1 MRKAKTEDV
10 EKEEKKLSSKT
21 SKINKNSKNNKKNI
35 KKKRRWPIVLL
46 VIVIIIGIA
55 AGIFYY
61 RVQKLGGGLGGT
73 IAATLGHDENTRKN
87 LDTLTTLV
95 LGESLNLTDTIIL
108 FSYNPRT
115 QEASML
121 SIPRDTFIGNDPD
134 EATAFDK
141 INSVY
146 QFGVDKILKEVSE
159 LTGFD
164 VENYVVVDT
173 AGFKE
178 LVDTIGGVT
187 FNVPMDMKYDS
198 YSQGL
203 HIDLKAGE
211 QVLDGDKAEQLVR
224 FRHNNDGS
232 TYPASYGL
240 EDEGRMKTQQAFLTE
255 LAKQTLTVG
264 NIPKI
269 MDILDIANKYVKT
282 NMDFNMLKDYVPY
295 LVELNMNDIKKDT
308 LPGEPALTNGVWV
321 YLADEEDAP
330 KVINELF
337 PKSML
342 YNIEETDDNTISNS
356 TVNEESNETT
366 AENEIDTTSTNID
379 KEDIKIELLNAT
391 DNIKNISKMSN
402 LLEDLGYNVTKTGN
416 TNSASKTVII
426 NRSNVSE
433 EFLDEI
439 KQELKTAEVEEGG
452 ETTVDITIIIGQD
465 YENSTESSN

>member
-1 MRKAKTEDV
+1 MKKNKTEET
-10 EKEEKKLSSKT
+10 EKEEKKSSNRNNKG
-21 SKINKNSKNNKKNI
+21 NKNSKKNI

-46 VIVIIIGIA
+46 IILLIIGIA

-95 LGESLNLTDTIIL
+95 LGKSQNLTDTIML
-108 FSYNPRT
+108 FAYNPRT

-121 SIPRDTFIGNDPD
+121 SIPRDTFIGDDPD
-134 EATAFDK
+134 EATAWDK

-146 QFGVDKILKEVSE
+146 QLSVDKLLKDVSE
-159 LTGFD
+159 LTGLD
-164 VENYVVVDT
+164 VQNYVTVDT

-269 MDILDIANKYVKT
+269 MDILDIANKYVET
-282 NMDFNMLKDYVPY
+282 NMDFNVLKDYVPY
-295 LVELNMNDIKKDT
+295 LVELNMSEIKKDT

-321 YLADEEDAP
+321 YLADEEEVP
-330 KVINELF
+330 TVIDELF

-342 YNIEETDDNTISNS
+342 YNIEEPEDSNTVSNS
-356 TVNEESNETT
+356 TINEENTQSTVNNETG
-366 AENEIDTTSTNID
+366 NTTSSSTN

-391 DNIKNISKMSN
+391 DNIRNISKMSN
-402 LLEDLGYNVTKTGN
+402 LLEDLGYSVTKTGN
-416 TNSASKTVII
+416 TNAASKTVII
-426 NRSNVSE
+426 NRGNVSSDII
-433 EFLDEI
+433 DEI
-439 KQELKTAEVEEGG
+439 KQELNTAEVEEGG

-465 YENSTESSN
+465 YEDAEENAN

>member
-21 SKINKNSKNNKKNI
+21 SKNSKNNKKNI

-95 LGESLNLTDTIIL
+95 LGESLNLTDTIML

-121 SIPRDTFIGNDPD
+121 SIPRDTFIGDDPD
-134 EATAFDK
+134 EATAWDK

-146 QFGVDKILKEVSE
+146 QLGVDGLLEDVSN
-159 LTGFD
+159 LTGIE
-164 VENYVVVDT
+164 VKNYVVVDT

-211 QVLDGDKAEQLVR
+211 QVLNGDKAEQLVR

-342 YNIEETDDNTISNS
+342 YNIEETDDNIISNS

-402 LLEDLGYNVTKTGN
+402 LLEDLGYNVTKTRN

-465 YENSTESSN
+465 YENSAESSN

>member
-21 SKINKNSKNNKKNI
+21 SKNSKNNKKNI
-35 KKKRRWPIVLL
+35 KKKRRWPIVLF

-95 LGESLNLTDTIIL
+95 LGESLNLTDTIML

-121 SIPRDTFIGNDPD
+121 SIPRDTFIGDDPD
-134 EATAFDK
+134 EATAWDK

-146 QFGVDKILKEVSE
+146 QLGVDGLLEDVSN
-159 LTGFD
+159 LTGIE
-164 VENYVVVDT
+164 VKNYVVVDT

-211 QVLDGDKAEQLVR
+211 QVLNGDKAEQLVR

-282 NMDFNMLKDYVPY
+282 NMDFNILKDYVPY

-342 YNIEETDDNTISNS
+342 YNIEETEGNTISNS

-439 KQELKTAEVEEGG
+439 KQELKTSEVEEGG

-465 YENSTESSN
+465 YENSAESSN

>member
-1 MRKAKTEDV
+1 M
-10 EKEEKKLSSKT
+10 
-21 SKINKNSKNNKKNI
+21 
-35 KKKRRWPIVLL
+35 
-46 VIVIIIGIA
+46 
-55 AGIFYY
+55 
-61 RVQKLGGGLGGT
+61 QKLGGGLGGT

-95 LGESLNLTDTIIL
+95 LGESLNLTDTIML

-115 QEASML
+115 QAASML
-121 SIPRDTFIGNDPD
+121 SIPRDTFIGDDPD
-134 EATAFDK
+134 EATAWDK

-146 QFGVDKILKEVSE
+146 QLGVDKLLEDVTN
-159 LTGFD
+159 LTGIE
-164 VENYVVVDT
+164 VKNYVVVDT
-173 AGFKE
+173 AGFRE

-232 TYPASYGL
+232 TYPVSYGL

-264 NIPKI
+264 NIPNI
-269 MDILDIANKYVKT
+269 MSIIDIANKYVKT

-295 LVELNMNDIKKDT
+295 LVELNMSDIKKDT

-321 YLADEEDAP
+321 YLADEKEAP

-342 YNIEETDDNTISNS
+342 YNIEETEDTNTISNS
-356 TVNEESNETT
+356 TVGEESNQLEG
-366 AENEIDTTSTNID
+366 NTSISSNID
-379 KEDIKIELLNAT
+379 KENIKIELLNAT

-402 LLEDLGYNVTKTGN
+402 LLENLGYNITKTGN
-416 TNSASKTVII
+416 TNAAKKTVII
-426 NRSNVSE
+426 NRGNVSDSII
-433 EFLDEI
+433 DEI
-439 KQELKTAEVEEGG
+439 KQTLNTAEVEQGG
-452 ETTVDITIIIGQD
+452 ETNVDITIIIGQD
-465 YENSTESSN
+465 YEDLIQSNSQY

>member
-1 MRKAKTEDV
+1 MKKNKTEET
-10 EKEEKKLSSKT
+10 EKEEKKSS
-21 SKINKNSKNNKKNI
+21 NKNNKGSKNNKKNI

-46 VIVIIIGIA
+46 IILLIIGIA

-95 LGESLNLTDTIIL
+95 LGKSQNLTDTIML
-108 FSYNPRT
+108 FAYNPRT

-121 SIPRDTFIGNDPD
+121 SIPRDTFIGDDPD
-134 EATAFDK
+134 EATAWDK

-146 QFGVDKILKEVSE
+146 QLSVDKLLKDVSE
-159 LTGFD
+159 LTGLD
-164 VENYVVVDT
+164 VQNYVMVDT

-264 NIPKI
+264 NIPNI
-269 MDILDIANKYVKT
+269 MNIIDIANRYVET

-295 LVELNMNDIKKDT
+295 LVELNMSEIKKDT

-321 YLADEEDAP
+321 YLADEEEAP
-330 KVINELF
+330 AVIDELF

-342 YNIEETDDNTISNS
+342 YNIEEPEDSNTISNS
-356 TVNEESNETT
+356 TVNEENIQSTVD
-366 AENEIDTTSTNID
+366 NEIGNTTSSSTN

-391 DNIKNISKMSN
+391 DNIRNISKMSN
-402 LLEDLGYNVTKTGN
+402 LLENLGYSVTKTGN
-416 TNSASKTVII
+416 TNAANKTVII
-426 NRSNVSE
+426 NRSNVSSDII
-433 EFLDEI
+433 DEI
-439 KQELKTAEVEEGG
+439 KQELNTAEVEEGG
-452 ETTVDITIIIGQD
+452 ETTVDMTIIIGQD
-465 YENSTESSN
+465 YEDAEETAN

>member
-1 MRKAKTEDV
+1 MKKVKTEETDID
-10 EKEEKKLSSKT
+10 EKKSL
-21 SKINKNSKNNKKNI
+21 NKNHKGGKNNKKSV
-35 KKKRRWPIVLL
+35 KKKRKWPIVLL
-46 VIVIIIGIA
+46 IILLIIGIA

-73 IAATLGHDENTRKN
+73 IAATLGHDEDTRKK

-95 LGESLNLTDTIIL
+95 LGKSLNLTDTIIL

-121 SIPRDTFIGNDPD
+121 SIPRDTFIGDDPD
-134 EATAFDK
+134 EATAWDK

-146 QFGVDKILKEVSE
+146 QLGVDKLLKEVSE

-173 AGFKE
+173 AGFRE
-178 LVDTIGGVT
+178 LVDTVGGVK

-211 QVLDGDKAEQLVR
+211 QILDGDKAEQLVR
-224 FRHNNDGS
+224 FRHNNDGT

-269 MDILDIANKYVKT
+269 MSIIDIANKYVET

-295 LVELNMNDIKKDT
+295 LVELDMNNIKKDT
-308 LPGEPALTNGVWV
+308 LPGQSALTNGVWV
-321 YLADEEDAP
+321 YMADEEEAP
-330 KVINELF
+330 AVIDELF

-342 YNIEETDDNTISNS
+342 YNIEESVDSNTETNS
-356 TVNEESNETT
+356 SINEENTQTSE
-366 AENEIDTTSTNID
+366 ENEGSTSTNKD

-402 LLEDLGYNVTKTGN
+402 ELEALGYNVTKTGN
-416 TNSASKTVII
+416 TNSANKTVII
-426 NRSNVSE
+426 NRGNVSTSII
-433 EFLDEI
+433 DEI
-439 KQELKTAEVEEGG
+439 KQALNTSEVQEGG
-452 ETTVDITIIIGQD
+452 ETNVDITIIIGQE
-465 YENSTESSN
+465 YEDASDE

>member
-21 SKINKNSKNNKKNI
+21 SKNSKNNKKNI

-95 LGESLNLTDTIIL
+95 LGKSLNLTDTIIL

-115 QEASML
+115 QEASIL

-173 AGFKE
+173 AGFRE

-224 FRHNNDGS
+224 FRHNNDGT

-269 MDILDIANKYVKT
+269 MSIIDIANKYVET

-321 YLADEEDAP
+321 YLADEEEAP

-342 YNIEETDDNTISNS
+342 YNIEETEDNTISNS

-402 LLEDLGYNVTKTGN
+402 LLEDLGYNVAKTGN

-465 YENSTESSN
+465 YENSAESSN

>member
-21 SKINKNSKNNKKNI
+21 SKNSKNNKKNI

-95 LGESLNLTDTIIL
+95 LGKSLNLTDTIIL

-173 AGFKE
+173 AGFRE

-224 FRHNNDGS
+224 FRHNNDGT

-433 EFLDEI
+433 EFLNEI

-465 YENSTESSN
+465 YENSAESSN

>member
-21 SKINKNSKNNKKNI
+21 SKNSKNNKKNI

-95 LGESLNLTDTIIL
+95 LGKSLNLTDTIIL

-173 AGFKE
+173 AGFRE

-224 FRHNNDGS
+224 FRHNNDGT

-269 MDILDIANKYVKT
+269 MSIIDIANKYVET

-321 YLADEEDAP
+321 YLADEEEAP

-465 YENSTESSN
+465 YENSAESSN

>member
-21 SKINKNSKNNKKNI
+21 SKNSKNNKKNI

-95 LGESLNLTDTIIL
+95 LGKSLNLTDTIIL

-173 AGFKE
+173 AGFRE

-439 KQELKTAEVEEGG
+439 KQELKTSEVEEGG

-465 YENSTESSN
+465 YENSAESSN

>member
-21 SKINKNSKNNKKNI
+21 SKNSKNNKKNI

-95 LGESLNLTDTIIL
+95 LGESLNLTDTIML

-121 SIPRDTFIGNDPD
+121 SIPRDTFIGDDPD
-134 EATAFDK
+134 EATAWDK

-146 QFGVDKILKEVSE
+146 QLGVDGLLEDVSN
-159 LTGFD
+159 LTGIE
-164 VENYVVVDT
+164 VKNYVVVDT

-342 YNIEETDDNTISNS
+342 YNIEETDDNTILNT
-356 TVNEESNETT
+356 TVNEENSQTSIENET
-366 AENEIDTTSTNID
+366 NNTSTTNNMD

-433 EFLDEI
+433 EFLNEI

>member
-1 MRKAKTEDV
+1 MKKTKTEEI
-10 EKEEKKLSSKT
+10 EKDE
-21 SKINKNSKNNKKNI
+21 KNSKNRNYRNGKNNKKNA

-46 VIVIIIGIA
+46 VIILIIGIA

-95 LGESLNLTDTIIL
+95 LGESLNLTDTIML

-115 QEASML
+115 QETSML
-121 SIPRDTFIGNDPD
+121 SIPRDTFIGDDPD
-134 EATAFDK
+134 EATAWDK

-146 QFGVDKILKEVSE
+146 QLGVDKLLEDVSN
-159 LTGFD
+159 LTGID
-164 VENYVVVDT
+164 VKNYVTVDT

-224 FRHNNDGS
+224 FRHNNDGT

-269 MDILDIANKYVKT
+269 MSIIDIANKYVET

-295 LVELNMNDIKKDT
+295 LVELNMSDIKKDT

-342 YNIEETDDNTISNS
+342 YNIEETEDTNTISNS
-356 TVNEESNETT
+356 TVNEESNQLEDNTT
-366 AENEIDTTSTNID
+366 ISGSIE

-416 TNSASKTVII
+416 TNAAKKTVII
-426 NRSNVSE
+426 NRGNVSDN
-433 EFLDEI
+433 FIDEI
-439 KQELKTAEVEEGG
+439 KQTLNTAEVEQGG

-465 YENSTESSN
+465 YEDLIQD

>member
-21 SKINKNSKNNKKNI
+21 SKNSKNNKKNI

-95 LGESLNLTDTIIL
+95 LGESLNLTDTIML

-121 SIPRDTFIGNDPD
+121 SIPRDTFIGDDPD
-134 EATAFDK
+134 EATAWDK

-146 QFGVDKILKEVSE
+146 QLGVDGLLEDVSN
-159 LTGFD
+159 LTGIE
-164 VENYVVVDT
+164 VKNYVVVDT

-342 YNIEETDDNTISNS
+342 YNIEETEDNTISNS

-366 AENEIDTTSTNID
+366 AENEIDTTSTNIE

-402 LLEDLGYNVTKTGN
+402 LLEDSGYNVTKTGN

-439 KQELKTAEVEEGG
+439 KQELKTSEVEEGG

>member
-21 SKINKNSKNNKKNI
+21 SKNSKNNKKNI

-95 LGESLNLTDTIIL
+95 LGESLNLTDTIML

-121 SIPRDTFIGNDPD
+121 SIPRDTFIGDDPD
-134 EATAFDK
+134 EATAWDK

-146 QFGVDKILKEVSE
+146 QLGVDGLLEDVSN
-159 LTGFD
+159 LTGIG
-164 VENYVVVDT
+164 VKNYVVVDT

-342 YNIEETDDNTISNS
+342 YNIEETEGNTISNS

-433 EFLDEI
+433 EFLNEI

>member
-21 SKINKNSKNNKKNI
+21 SKNSKNNKKNI

-95 LGESLNLTDTIIL
+95 LGKSLNLTDTIIL

-173 AGFKE
+173 AGFRE

-224 FRHNNDGS
+224 FRHNNDGT

-255 LAKQTLTVG
+255 LAKQTLQFKNVT
-264 NIPKI
+264 KI
-269 MDILDIANKYVKT
+269 TEIIDIANKYVKT
-282 NMDFNMLKDYVPY
+282 NMDFNMLKDYAPY
-295 LVELNMNDIKKDT
+295 AIELDVNNIKKET
-308 LPGEPALTNGVWV
+308 LPGEPLLTNGVWV
-321 YLADEEDAP
+321 YAADEEAIP
-330 KVINELF
+330 EIMQELF
-337 PKSML
+337 PTEFPES
-342 YNIEETDDNTISNS
+342 NTDETNTIGNDI
-356 TVNEESNETT
+356 T
-366 AENEIDTTSTNID
+366 NEITDTSS
-379 KEDIKIELLNAT
+379 DISDAGDIEIELLNGT
-391 DNIKNISKMSN
+391 NNIRNLSKVSN
-402 LLEDLGYNVTKTGN
+402 ALEDLGYNVTKTGN
-416 TNSASKTVII
+416 TNISETTVII
-426 NRSNVSE
+426 NRNNISSS
-433 EFLDEI
+433 FIDEI
-439 KQELKTAEVEEGG
+439 KQVIEKAQIQSGG
-452 ETTVDITIIIGQD
+452 ETNVDITIIIGQD
-465 YENSTESSN
+465 YEELTSSDE

>member
-1 MRKAKTEDV
+1 MKKDKTEEI
-10 EKEEKKLSSKT
+10 EKEEKKSS
-21 SKINKNSKNNKKNI
+21 NKNYKGSKNNKKNA
-35 KKKRRWPIVLL
+35 KKKRRWLIVLL
-46 VIVIIIGIA
+46 IILLIIGIA

-73 IAATLGHDENTRKN
+73 IAATLGHDEDTRKN

-95 LGESLNLTDTIIL
+95 LGKSLNLTDTIIL

-173 AGFKE
+173 AGFRE

-224 FRHNNDGS
+224 FRHNNDGT

-269 MDILDIANKYVKT
+269 MSIIDIANKYVET

-308 LPGEPALTNGVWV
+308 LPGESALTNGVWV
-321 YLADEEDAP
+321 YLADEEEAP
-330 KVINELF
+330 AVIDELF

-342 YNIEETDDNTISNS
+342 YNIEEPEDSNTISNS
-356 TVNEESNETT
+356 TVNEENTQTTVENETG
-366 AENEIDTTSTNID
+366 NTTSSSTN

-391 DNIKNISKMSN
+391 DNIRNISKMSN
-402 LLEDLGYNVTKTGN
+402 LLEELGYSITKTGN
-416 TNSASKTVII
+416 TNAANKTVII
-426 NRSNVSE
+426 NRGNVSSE
-433 EFLDEI
+433 IIDDI
-439 KQELKTAEVEEGG
+439 KQTLNTAEVEEGG
-452 ETTVDITIIIGQD
+452 ETNVDITIIIGQD
-465 YENSTESSN
+465 YENAVESEN

>member
-1 MRKAKTEDV
+1 MKKKKKKKT
-10 EKEEKKLSSKT
+10 EKEEKKSS
-21 SKINKNSKNNKKNI
+21 NKNNKGSKNNKKNI

-46 VIVIIIGIA
+46 IILLIIGIA

-73 IAATLGHDENTRKN
+73 IAATLGHDENTREN

-95 LGESLNLTDTIIL
+95 LGKSQNLTDTIML
-108 FSYNPRT
+108 FAYNPRT

-121 SIPRDTFIGNDPD
+121 SIPRDTFIGDDPD
-134 EATAFDK
+134 EATAWDK

-146 QFGVDKILKEVSE
+146 QLSVDKLLKDVSE
-159 LTGFD
+159 LTGLD
-164 VENYVVVDT
+164 VQNYLMVDT

-264 NIPKI
+264 NIPNI
-269 MDILDIANKYVKT
+269 MNIIDIANRYVET

-295 LVELNMNDIKKDT
+295 LVELNMSEIKKDT

-321 YLADEEDAP
+321 YLADEEEAP
-330 KVINELF
+330 AVIDELF

-342 YNIEETDDNTISNS
+342 YNIEEPEDSNTISNS
-356 TVNEESNETT
+356 TVNEENTQSTIDNETG
-366 AENEIDTTSTNID
+366 NTTSSSTD

-391 DNIKNISKMSN
+391 DNIKNISKMSD
-402 LLEDLGYNVTKTGN
+402 LLEELGYSVTKTGN
-416 TNSASKTVII
+416 TNAANKTVII
-426 NRSNVSE
+426 NRSNVSSDII
-433 EFLDEI
+433 DEI
-439 KQELKTAEVEEGG
+439 KQELNTAEVEEGG

-465 YENSTESSN
+465 YEDAETN

>member
-21 SKINKNSKNNKKNI
+21 SKNSKNNKKNI

-95 LGESLNLTDTIIL
+95 LGKSLNLTDTIIL

-115 QEASML
+115 QEASIL

-173 AGFKE
+173 AGFRE

-224 FRHNNDGS
+224 FRHNNDGT

-269 MDILDIANKYVKT
+269 MSIIDIANKYVET

-321 YLADEEDAP
+321 YLADEEEAP

-342 YNIEETDDNTISNS
+342 YNIEETEDNTISNS

-366 AENEIDTTSTNID
+366 LGNETNTSTSTNID

-402 LLEDLGYNVTKTGN
+402 LLEDLGYNVAKTGN

-465 YENSTESSN
+465 YENSAESSN

>member
-21 SKINKNSKNNKKNI
+21 SKNSKNNKKNI

-95 LGESLNLTDTIIL
+95 LGESLNLTDTIML

-121 SIPRDTFIGNDPD
+121 SIPRDTFIGDDPD
-134 EATAFDK
+134 EATAWDK

-146 QFGVDKILKEVSE
+146 QLGVDGLLEDVSN
-159 LTGFD
+159 LTGIG
-164 VENYVVVDT
+164 VKNYVVVDT

-342 YNIEETDDNTISNS
+342 YNIEETEGNTISNS

>member
-1 MRKAKTEDV
+1 MKKNKTEET
-10 EKEEKKLSSKT
+10 EKEEKKSS
-21 SKINKNSKNNKKNI
+21 NKNNKGSKNSKKNI

-46 VIVIIIGIA
+46 IILLIIGIA

-95 LGESLNLTDTIIL
+95 LGKSQNLTDTIML
-108 FSYNPRT
+108 FAYNPRT

-121 SIPRDTFIGNDPD
+121 SIPRDTFIGDDPD
-134 EATAFDK
+134 EATAWDK

-146 QFGVDKILKEVSE
+146 QLSVDKLLKDVSE
-159 LTGFD
+159 LTGLD
-164 VENYVVVDT
+164 VQNYVMVDT

-264 NIPKI
+264 NIPNI
-269 MDILDIANKYVKT
+269 MNIIDIANRYVET

-295 LVELNMNDIKKDT
+295 LVELNMSEIKKDT

-321 YLADEEDAP
+321 YLADEEEAP
-330 KVINELF
+330 AVIDELF

-342 YNIEETDDNTISNS
+342 YNIEEPEDSNTISNS
-356 TVNEESNETT
+356 TVNEENIQSTVD
-366 AENEIDTTSTNID
+366 NEIGNTTSSSTN

-391 DNIKNISKMSN
+391 DNIRNISKMSN
-402 LLEDLGYNVTKTGN
+402 LLENLGYSVTKTGN
-416 TNSASKTVII
+416 TNAANKTVII
-426 NRSNVSE
+426 NRSNVSSDII
-433 EFLDEI
+433 DEI
-439 KQELKTAEVEEGG
+439 KQELNTAEVEEGG
-452 ETTVDITIIIGQD
+452 ETTVDMTIIIGQD
-465 YENSTESSN
+465 YEDAEETAN

>member
-1 MRKAKTEDV
+1 MKKNKTEET
-10 EKEEKKLSSKT
+10 EKEEKKPS
-21 SKINKNSKNNKKNI
+21 NKNNKGSKNSKKNI

-46 VIVIIIGIA
+46 IILLIIGIA

-95 LGESLNLTDTIIL
+95 LGKSQNLTDTIML
-108 FSYNPRT
+108 FAYNPRT

-121 SIPRDTFIGNDPD
+121 SIPRDTFIGDDPD
-134 EATAFDK
+134 EATAWDK

-146 QFGVDKILKEVSE
+146 QLSVDKLLKDVSE
-159 LTGFD
+159 LTGLD
-164 VENYVVVDT
+164 VQNYVMVDT

-264 NIPKI
+264 NIPNI
-269 MDILDIANKYVKT
+269 MNIIDIANRYVET

-295 LVELNMNDIKKDT
+295 LVELNMSEIKKDT

-321 YLADEEDAP
+321 YLADEEEAP
-330 KVINELF
+330 AVIDELF

-342 YNIEETDDNTISNS
+342 YNIEEPEDSNTISNS
-356 TVNEESNETT
+356 TVNEENTQSTIDNETG
-366 AENEIDTTSTNID
+366 NTTSSSTD

-391 DNIKNISKMSN
+391 DNIKNISKMSD
-402 LLEDLGYNVTKTGN
+402 LLEELGYSVTKTGN
-416 TNSASKTVII
+416 TNAANKTVII
-426 NRSNVSE
+426 NRSNVSSDII
-433 EFLDEI
+433 DEI
-439 KQELKTAEVEEGG
+439 KQELNTAEVEEGG

-465 YENSTESSN
+465 YEDAETN

>member
-21 SKINKNSKNNKKNI
+21 SKNSKNNKKNI

-95 LGESLNLTDTIIL
+95 LGKSLNLTDTIIL

-173 AGFKE
+173 AGFRE

-224 FRHNNDGS
+224 FRHNNDGT

-439 KQELKTAEVEEGG
+439 KQELKTAEIEEGG

-465 YENSTESSN
+465 YENSAESSN

>member
-1 MRKAKTEDV
+1 MKKNKTEET
-10 EKEEKKLSSKT
+10 EKEEKKPS
-21 SKINKNSKNNKKNI
+21 NKNNKGSKNSKKNI

-46 VIVIIIGIA
+46 IILLIIGIA

-95 LGESLNLTDTIIL
+95 LGKSQNLTDTIML
-108 FSYNPRT
+108 FAYNPRT

-121 SIPRDTFIGNDPD
+121 SIPRDTFIGDDPD
-134 EATAFDK
+134 EATAWDK

-146 QFGVDKILKEVSE
+146 QLSVDKLLKDVSE
-159 LTGFD
+159 LTGLD
-164 VENYVVVDT
+164 VQNYVMVDT

-264 NIPKI
+264 NIPNI
-269 MDILDIANKYVKT
+269 MNIIDIANRYVET

-295 LVELNMNDIKKDT
+295 LVELNMSEIKKDT

-321 YLADEEDAP
+321 YLADEEEAP
-330 KVINELF
+330 AVIDELF

-342 YNIEETDDNTISNS
+342 YNIEEPEDSNTISNS
-356 TVNEESNETT
+356 TVNEENTQSTIDNETG
-366 AENEIDTTSTNID
+366 NTTSSSTD

-391 DNIKNISKMSN
+391 DNIKNISKMSD
-402 LLEDLGYNVTKTGN
+402 LLGELGYSVTKTGN
-416 TNSASKTVII
+416 TNAANKTVII
-426 NRSNVSE
+426 NRSNVSSDII
-433 EFLDEI
+433 DEI
-439 KQELKTAEVEEGG
+439 KQELNTAEVEEGG

-465 YENSTESSN
+465 YEDAETN

>member
-21 SKINKNSKNNKKNI
+21 SKNSKNNKKNI

-95 LGESLNLTDTIIL
+95 LGESLNLTDTIML

-121 SIPRDTFIGNDPD
+121 SIPRDTFIGDDPD
-134 EATAFDK
+134 EATAWDK

-146 QFGVDKILKEVSE
+146 QLGVDGLLEDVSN
-159 LTGFD
+159 LTGIE
-164 VENYVVVDT
+164 VKNYVVVDT

-342 YNIEETDDNTISNS
+342 YNIEETEGNTISNS
-356 TVNEESNETT
+356 IANEESNETT

-433 EFLDEI
+433 EFLNEI

-465 YENSTESSN
+465 YENSAESSN

>member
-21 SKINKNSKNNKKNI
+21 SKNSKNNKKNI

-95 LGESLNLTDTIIL
+95 LGKSLNLTDTIIL

-173 AGFKE
+173 AGFRE

-308 LPGEPALTNGVWV
+308 LPGEPVLTNGVWV

-433 EFLDEI
+433 EFLNEI

>member
-21 SKINKNSKNNKKNI
+21 SKNSKNNKKNI

-95 LGESLNLTDTIIL
+95 LGKSLNLTDTIIL

-173 AGFKE
+173 AGFRE

-224 FRHNNDGS
+224 FRHNNDGT

-366 AENEIDTTSTNID
+366 LGNETNTSTSTNID

-465 YENSTESSN
+465 YENSAESSN

>member
-1 MRKAKTEDV
+1 
-10 EKEEKKLSSKT
+10 
-21 SKINKNSKNNKKNI
+21 
-35 KKKRRWPIVLL
+35 
-46 VIVIIIGIA
+46 
-55 AGIFYY
+55 
-61 RVQKLGGGLGGT
+61 
-73 IAATLGHDENTRKN
+73 
-87 LDTLTTLV
+87 
-95 LGESLNLTDTIIL
+95 
-108 FSYNPRT
+108 
-115 QEASML
+115 
-121 SIPRDTFIGNDPD
+121 
-134 EATAFDK
+134 
-141 INSVY
+141 
-146 QFGVDKILKEVSE
+146 
-159 LTGFD
+159 
-164 VENYVVVDT
+164 
-173 AGFKE
+173 
-178 LVDTIGGVT
+178 
-187 FNVPMDMKYDS
+187 
-198 YSQGL
+198 
-203 HIDLKAGE
+203 
-211 QVLDGDKAEQLVR
+211 
-224 FRHNNDGS
+224 
-232 TYPASYGL
+232 
-240 EDEGRMKTQQAFLTE
+240 MKTQQAFLTE

-269 MDILDIANKYVKT
+269 MSIIDIANKYVET

-342 YNIEETDDNTISNS
+342 YNIEETEDNTISNS

-366 AENEIDTTSTNID
+366 LGNETNTSTSTNID

-465 YENSTESSN
+465 YENSAESSN

>member
-21 SKINKNSKNNKKNI
+21 SKNSKNNKKNI

-95 LGESLNLTDTIIL
+95 LGESLNLTDTIML

-121 SIPRDTFIGNDPD
+121 SIPRDTFIGDDPD
-134 EATAFDK
+134 EATAWDK

-146 QFGVDKILKEVSE
+146 QLGVDGLLEDVSN
-159 LTGFD
+159 LTGIE
-164 VENYVVVDT
+164 VKNYVVVDT

-342 YNIEETDDNTISNS
+342 YNIEETEGNTISNS

-366 AENEIDTTSTNID
+366 AENEIDTTSTNIE

-439 KQELKTAEVEEGG
+439 KQELKTSEVEEGG

>member
-21 SKINKNSKNNKKNI
+21 SKNSKNNKKNI

-95 LGESLNLTDTIIL
+95 LGESLNLTDTIML

-121 SIPRDTFIGNDPD
+121 SIPRDTFIGDDPD
-134 EATAFDK
+134 EATAWDK

-146 QFGVDKILKEVSE
+146 QLGVDGLLEDVSN
-159 LTGFD
+159 LTGIE
-164 VENYVVVDT
+164 VKNYVVVDT

-342 YNIEETDDNTISNS
+342 YNIEETDDNTILNT
-356 TVNEESNETT
+356 TVNEENSQTSIENET
-366 AENEIDTTSTNID
+366 NNTSTTNNMD

-433 EFLDEI
+433 EFLNEI

-465 YENSTESSN
+465 YENSAESSN

>member
-1 MRKAKTEDV
+1 LKKAKAEDI
-10 EKEEKKLSSKT
+10 EKEERKLSNKNYKSSKEEKK
-21 SKINKNSKNNKKNI
+21 
-35 KKKRRWPIVLL
+35 KKRKWPIVLL

-55 AGIFYY
+55 AGVFYY
-61 RVQKLGGGLGGT
+61 RIQKLGGGLGGT
-73 IAATLGHDENTRKN
+73 IAATLGHDEETRKN
-87 LDTLTTLV
+87 LNTLTTLV
-95 LGESLNLTDTIIL
+95 LGESLNLTDTIML

-121 SIPRDTFIGNDPD
+121 SIPRDTFVGDDPD
-134 EATAFDK
+134 EATAWDK

-146 QFGVDKILKEVSE
+146 QLGVDKLLKDVSE
-159 LTGFD
+159 LTGIN
-164 VENYVVVDT
+164 VENYVAVDT
-173 AGFKE
+173 SGFKE

-211 QVLDGDKAEQLVR
+211 QKLDGDKAEQLVR
-224 FRHNNDGS
+224 FRHNNDGT

-269 MDILDIANKYVKT
+269 IDILDIANKYVET

-295 LVELNMNDIKKDT
+295 LVELNLSDVKKDT

-330 KVINELF
+330 KVIDELF

-342 YNIEETDDNTISNS
+342 YNIEEANDTNTTSNS
-356 TVNEESNETT
+356 TTNEEINNISS
-366 AENEIDTTSTNID
+366 ENEISSTGTSSID

-402 LLEDLGYNVTKTGN
+402 LLENLGYDVTKTGN
-416 TNSASKTVII
+416 TNAASKTVII
-426 NRSNVSE
+426 NRSNVE
-433 EFLDEI
+433 EGFLGEI
-439 KQELKTAEVEEGG
+439 KQTLKTAEVEEGR

-465 YENSTESSN
+465 YENLQ

>member
-21 SKINKNSKNNKKNI
+21 SKNSKNNKKNI

-95 LGESLNLTDTIIL
+95 LGESLNLTDTIML

-121 SIPRDTFIGNDPD
+121 SIPRDTFIGDDPD
-134 EATAFDK
+134 EATAWDK

-146 QFGVDKILKEVSE
+146 QLGVDGLLEDVSN
-159 LTGFD
+159 LTGIE
-164 VENYVVVDT
+164 VKNYVVVDT

-211 QVLDGDKAEQLVR
+211 QVLNGDKAEQLVR

-282 NMDFNMLKDYVPY
+282 NMDFNILKDYVPY

-342 YNIEETDDNTISNS
+342 YNIEETEGNTISNS

-366 AENEIDTTSTNID
+366 AENEIDTTSINID

>member
-21 SKINKNSKNNKKNI
+21 SKNSKNNKKNI

-95 LGESLNLTDTIIL
+95 LGESLNLTDTIML

-173 AGFKE
+173 AGFRE

-224 FRHNNDGS
+224 FRHNNDGT

-269 MDILDIANKYVKT
+269 MSIIDIANKYVET

-308 LPGEPALTNGVWV
+308 LPGESALTNGVWV
-321 YLADEEDAP
+321 YLADEEETP

-342 YNIEETDDNTISNS
+342 YNIEETEGNTISNS

-433 EFLDEI
+433 EFLNEI
-439 KQELKTAEVEEGG
+439 KQELKTSEVEEGG

-465 YENSTESSN
+465 YENSAESSN

>member
-1 MRKAKTEDV
+1 MKKNKTEET
-10 EKEEKKLSSKT
+10 EKEEKKSSNRNNKG
-21 SKINKNSKNNKKNI
+21 NKNSKKNI
-35 KKKRRWPIVLL
+35 NKKRRWPIVLL
-46 VIVIIIGIA
+46 IILLIIGIA

-95 LGESLNLTDTIIL
+95 LGKSQNLTDTIML
-108 FSYNPRT
+108 FAYNPRT

-121 SIPRDTFIGNDPD
+121 SIPRDTFIGDDPD
-134 EATAFDK
+134 EATAWDK

-146 QFGVDKILKEVSE
+146 QLSVDKLLKDVSE
-159 LTGFD
+159 LTGLD
-164 VENYVVVDT
+164 VQNYVTVDT

-269 MDILDIANKYVKT
+269 MDILDIANKYVET
-282 NMDFNMLKDYVPY
+282 NMDFNVLKDYVPY
-295 LVELNMNDIKKDT
+295 LVELNMSEIKKDT

-321 YLADEEDAP
+321 YLADEEEVP
-330 KVINELF
+330 TVIDELF

-342 YNIEETDDNTISNS
+342 YNIEEPEDSNTVSNS
-356 TVNEESNETT
+356 TINEENTQSTVNNETG
-366 AENEIDTTSTNID
+366 NTTSSSTN

-391 DNIKNISKMSN
+391 DNIRNISKMSN
-402 LLEDLGYNVTKTGN
+402 LLEDLGYSVTKTGN
-416 TNSASKTVII
+416 TNAASKTVII
-426 NRSNVSE
+426 NRGNVSSDII
-433 EFLDEI
+433 DEI
-439 KQELKTAEVEEGG
+439 KQELNTAEVEEGG

-465 YENSTESSN
+465 YEDAEENAN

>member
-21 SKINKNSKNNKKNI
+21 SKNSKNNKKNI

-95 LGESLNLTDTIIL
+95 LGESLNLTDTIML

-121 SIPRDTFIGNDPD
+121 SIPRDTFIGDDPD
-134 EATAFDK
+134 EATAWDK
-141 INSVY
+141 INSIY
-146 QFGVDKILKEVSE
+146 QLGVDGLLEDVSN
-159 LTGFD
+159 LTGIE
-164 VENYVVVDT
+164 VKNYVVVDT

-342 YNIEETDDNTISNS
+342 YNIEETEGNTISNS

-366 AENEIDTTSTNID
+366 AENEIDTTSINID

>member
-1 MRKAKTEDV
+1 MRKTEDV
-10 EKEEKKLSSKT
+10 EKEGKKLSSKT
-21 SKINKNSKNNKKNI
+21 SKINKNSKNNKKNV

-95 LGESLNLTDTIIL
+95 LGESLNLTDTIML

-121 SIPRDTFIGNDPD
+121 SIPRDTFIGDDPD
-134 EATAFDK
+134 EATAWDK

-146 QFGVDKILKEVSE
+146 QLGVDGLLEDVSN
-159 LTGFD
+159 LTGIE
-164 VENYVVVDT
+164 VKNYVAVDT

-255 LAKQTLTVG
+255 LAKQTLTVV

-295 LVELNMNDIKKDT
+295 LVELNISDIKKDT

-342 YNIEETDDNTISNS
+342 YNIEETDDNTLSNS
-356 TVNEESNETT
+356 TVNEESNEVTL
-366 AENEIDTTSTNID
+366 ENEIGTTSTNID

-416 TNSASKTVII
+416 TNSANKTVII

-433 EFLDEI
+433 KFLEEI
-439 KQELKTAEVEEGG
+439 KQKLNTTEVEKGG

-465 YENSTESSN
+465 YENSVESSN

>member
-1 MRKAKTEDV
+1 MKKTKTEEI
-10 EKEEKKLSSKT
+10 EKEEKNSK
-21 SKINKNSKNNKKNI
+21 NRNYRNGKNNKKNA

-46 VIVIIIGIA
+46 VIILIIGIA

-95 LGESLNLTDTIIL
+95 LGESLNLTDTIML

-115 QEASML
+115 QAASML
-121 SIPRDTFIGNDPD
+121 SIPRDTFIGDDPD
-134 EATAFDK
+134 EATAWDK

-146 QFGVDKILKEVSE
+146 QLGVDKLLEDVSN
-159 LTGFD
+159 LTGID
-164 VENYVVVDT
+164 VKNYVTVDT

-224 FRHNNDGS
+224 FRHNNDGT

-269 MDILDIANKYVKT
+269 MSIIDIANKYVET

-295 LVELNMNDIKKDT
+295 LVELNMSDIKKDT

-342 YNIEETDDNTISNS
+342 YNIEETEDTNTISNS
-356 TVNEESNETT
+356 TVNEESNQLEDNTT
-366 AENEIDTTSTNID
+366 ISGSIE

-416 TNSASKTVII
+416 TNAAKNTVII
-426 NRSNVSE
+426 NRGNVSDN
-433 EFLDEI
+433 FIDEI
-439 KQELKTAEVEEGG
+439 KQTLNTAEVEQGG

-465 YENSTESSN
+465 YEDLIQD